1 MKYVSALLTAAS
13 GKVRG
18 LVASHNKG
26 GTYFRG
32 KTIPTNPSTA
42 GQQAARA
49 RVSSLN
55 ARFRSVLTATA
66 RASWAVFAENT
77 NVIDRLG
84 NSVLLTGPNWYIK
97 SNAIRSQMG
106 LPLIDVASS
115 TFALSTL
122 SPLTGSVAAGATNMT
137 LGWSNADDWQGNSNT
152 GGVAIY
158 ASRPQNTTIN
168 YFTGP
173 YQFAGKIAGTA
184 TAGTASIALPFVSGT
199 SGTKIFVK
207 AVASAPDGR
216 PSAVFRIGVGVP

>member
-32 KTIPTNPSTA
+32 KTIPVNSNTA
-42 GQQAARA
+42 GQVAARS
-49 RVSSLN
+49 RVATLV
-55 ARFRSVLTATA
+55 ARFRLTLTAAQKTG
-66 RASWAVFAENT
+66 WAVFAENV

-84 NSVLLTGPNWYIK
+84 NSVLLTSTNWYIK
-97 SNAIRSQMG
+97 ANTIRMQQNLAIADA
-106 LPLIDVASS
+106 PPT

-122 SPLTGSVAAGATNMT
+122 SPLGGTVTASTTNLLMSW
-137 LGWSNADDWQGNSNT
+137 LNVDDWQSSAT
-152 GGVAIY
+152 LAGVNIY
-158 ASRPQNTTIN
+158 ASRPQNSTIN

-173 YQFAGKIAGTA
+173 YQYAGSIRSTAASGTA
-184 TAGTASIALPFVSGT
+184 IIALPFVAGPV
-199 SGTKIFVK
+199 GTKIFIR

-216 PSAVFRIGVGVP
+216 PSSVFRAGFTV